1 MTITTTVNYKGLD
14 IEARVTEGHEGDS
27 SIPNGVVECNSV
39 EILKVTADGEEDI
52 WDMLTE
58 QAQENCTAAV
68 LVSLK

>member
-39 EILKVTADGEEDI
+39 EILKVTAGDGDI

>member
-39 EILKVTADGEEDI
+39 EILKVTAGDGDI

-58 QAQENCTAAV
+58 QAQENCSAAV